1 MDDKRFMSNRYS
13 KRTIK
18 RLKTKENAFRKYM
31 HTNTKTF
38 TFETFERLYSTLLYV
53 SINDCLKVPK
63 WENFHLTDFFYF
75 YTIKPLWVGDFRAK
89 IKNSKF

>member
-18 RLKTKENAFRKYM
+18 RLKTKENAFRKYK

-38 TFETFERLYSTLLYV
+38 TFETFEY
-53 SINDCLKVPK
+53 
-63 WENFHLTDFFYF
+63 
-75 YTIKPLWVGDFRAK
+75 
-89 IKNSKF
+89 